1 MRIFQSTQR
10 HRAEGNRDKVL
21 AFAGVLPD
29 EEARAIQADVDAEFS
44 RIEGEW

>member
-1 MRIFQSTQR
+1 MEWQQLQWRKKS
-10 HRAEGNRDKVL
+10 NRDKVL

-29 EEARAIQADVDAEFS
+29 EEARAIQADVAAEFS